1 MTPCHECVLR
11 PRCGGLVKD
20 GEAEY
25 TCMLRCGQCRDKH
38 GNCPFACP
46 NNEARFTMMVGE
58 VKSLT
63 YKPVTKLVSPQAS
76 NWSLFAPQI
85 YHGSRRSRPL
95 HAECVSISIK
105 SLLAETKPGD
115 GPSELR
121 KIFKLEESTR
131 VIGLGVARDHLLE
144 KWWGERAQVA
154 ERLARLGLDGV
165 TTPNFSVFSNAP
177 RPQTMVSIA
186 RIHHFSEAL
195 SAAGAAV
202 MPHVY
207 AETDHDWEQWKTV
220 LRDQPNVHAIAME
233 FQTGLLKEDKAHRY
247 IERLVELRDAI
258 GRPLHLVAVGGT
270 KYASQLLKA
279 FPGSFTVTDATSFI
293 KTLHRR
299 RVDSHSAEQS
309 VKMAVHEDL
318 ADLLQQNIDSR
329 ELKLRRKL
337 RLPMPAAAVQL
348 AA

>member
-1 MTPCHECVLR
+1 MTPCHECILR

-20 GEAEY
+20 GEAEF

-46 NNEARFTMMVGE
+46 NNEARFTMMVSE

-63 YKPVTKLVSPQAS
+63 YKPVTKLVSPQIV
-76 NWSLFAPQI
+76 NWPLFSPQI
-85 YHGSRRSRPL
+85 YHGSRRFRPL
-95 HAECVSISIK
+95 HADCVSISIK

-115 GPSELR
+115 GPDDVR
-121 KIFKLEESTR
+121 KAFKLEDSTK
-131 VIGLGVARDHLLE
+131 VIGLGVARDHFLE
-144 KWWGERAQVA
+144 KWWGARRQIA
-154 ERLARLGLDGV
+154 EHLAGLGLHGV

-202 MPHVY
+202 IPHVY
-207 AETDHDWEQWKTV
+207 AETDLDWEQWKRV
-220 LRDQPNVHAIAME
+220 LQDQPAVHAIAME
-233 FQTGLLKEDKAHRY
+233 FQTGLLKEEKAQRY
-247 IERLVELRDAI
+247 IERLVELREAV
-258 GRPLHLVAVGGT
+258 GRPLHLIAVGGT
-270 KYASQLLKA
+270 KYAALLLNA
-279 FPGSFTVTDATSFI
+279 FPNSFTVTDATSFF
-293 KTLHRR
+293 KTFYRR
-299 RVDSHSAEQS
+299 RLDHVKPEES
-309 VKMAVHEDL
+309 VQMMPHEDL

-329 ELKLRRKL
+329 ELRLRKKL
-337 RLPMPAAAVQL
+337 RLPIHATALSL